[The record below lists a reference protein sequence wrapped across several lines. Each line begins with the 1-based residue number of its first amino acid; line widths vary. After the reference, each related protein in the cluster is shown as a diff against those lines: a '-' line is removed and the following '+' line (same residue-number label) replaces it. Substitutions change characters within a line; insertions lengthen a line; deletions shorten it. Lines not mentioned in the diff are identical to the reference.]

1 MTLRPQTKA
10 AQKAVA
16 RAANLPAIL
25 AMVADNVAEAAWL
38 ASVVVVALHFNLH
51 TFTIFEA
58 DKIVMFK
65 VLAALLLDAQQQRV
79 ALLRTHGHR
88 IRNGSCYP
96 AGIRWHCG
104 CAAAQHRPV
113 HRTTN

>member
-10 AQKAVA
+10 AQKSGT

-25 AMVADNVAEAAWL
+25 AIVADNVAEAAWL

-58 DKIVMFK
+58 D
-65 VLAALLLDAQQQRV
+65 
-79 ALLRTHGHR
+79 
-88 IRNGSCYP
+88 
-96 AGIRWHCG
+96 
-104 CAAAQHRPV
+104 
-113 HRTTN
+113 